1 MIQELLS
8 IYKNLQ
14 DLKASKFDVP
24 GFQRLDSFQEEV
36 QLMNKRIEDLVGRI
50 CEAKINNK
58 EDLDSIKNILA
69 PEHYDQVVKAKIN
82 DTESGVYDL
91 SRRVPQNH
99 IENNI
104 KEVREL
110 SYLSVLQTEDLL
122 NEIREILADSKAPLM
137 AKDIKRIVNERLPYA
152 CSRKLINQALF
163 GPLRKEVVK
172 DNFSYSLKEKA
183 NVESH
188 SNVNQERVVKDRIL
202 EDVLGEIQNSDV
214 IHDLVKAAK
223 DNYIRVKSG
232 STRFDNIVRDI
243 VRDNN
248 VTKVEER
255 FLEEKAKEL
264 GLDKKYVD
272 RAKQSLNENNPYFDN
287 LIHLVFEDGLI
298 TDEEI
303 AYISEKVS
311 EHGFSKK
318 LFNIRFW
325 QIGIIHYLDSLIHN
339 QNFLDVI
346 KLWAIKSHNKSLSDE
361 LKDEFFFECVSI
373 FRSSSFEEILDNG
386 KSEIFAAIQSK
397 MNLSF
402 EEISHAIREIIFKD
416 VESYTLKVSEEVN
429 NKTDLS
435 IEIIKIIKEEK
446 ARIASPDSDL
456 MAENIIFRLESL
468 I

>member
-36 QLMNKRIEDLVGRI
+36 QLLNKRIEDLVGRI

-137 AKDIKRIVNERLPYA
+137 AKDIKRIVNKRLPYA

-172 DNFSYSLKEKA
+172 DNFSYSLKESL
-183 NVESH
+183 NT
-188 SNVNQERVVKDRIL
+188 VK
-202 EDVLGEIQNSDV
+202 
-214 IHDLVKAAK
+214 
-223 DNYIRVKSG
+223 
-232 STRFDNIVRDI
+232 RDI
-243 VRDNN
+243 PKD
-248 VTKVEER
+248 
-255 FLEEKAKEL
+255 
-264 GLDKKYVD
+264 
-272 RAKQSLNENNPYFDN
+272 
-287 LIHLVFEDGLI
+287 
-298 TDEEI
+298 
-303 AYISEKVS
+303 SEP
-311 EHGFSKK
+311 
-318 LFNIRFW
+318 
-325 QIGIIHYLDSLIHN
+325 
-339 QNFLDVI
+339 
-346 KLWAIKSHNKSLSDE
+346 
-361 LKDEFFFECVSI
+361 
-373 FRSSSFEEILDNG
+373 
-386 KSEIFAAIQSK
+386 SEIFLRWFALA
-397 MNLSF
+397 
-402 EEISHAIREIIFKD
+402 
-416 VESYTLKVSEEVN
+416 
-429 NKTDLS
+429 
-435 IEIIKIIKEEK
+435 
-446 ARIASPDSDL
+446 P
-456 MAENIIFRLESL
+456 
-468 I
+468 

>member
-8 IYKNLQ
+8 IYKNIQ

-36 QLMNKRIEDLVGRI
+36 QLLNKRIEDLVGRI

-172 DNFSYSLKEKA
+172 DNFSYSLKERA

-202 EDVLGEIQNSDV
+202 EDVL
-214 IHDLVKAAK
+214 A
-223 DNYIRVKSG
+223 
-232 STRFDNIVRDI
+232 
-243 VRDNN
+243 
-248 VTKVEER
+248 
-255 FLEEKAKEL
+255 
-264 GLDKKYVD
+264 
-272 RAKQSLNENNPYFDN
+272 
-287 LIHLVFEDGLI
+287 
-298 TDEEI
+298 
-303 AYISEKVS
+303 
-311 EHGFSKK
+311 
-318 LFNIRFW
+318 
-325 QIGIIHYLDSLIHN
+325 
-339 QNFLDVI
+339 
-346 KLWAIKSHNKSLSDE
+346 
-361 LKDEFFFECVSI
+361 
-373 FRSSSFEEILDNG
+373 
-386 KSEIFAAIQSK
+386 
-397 MNLSF
+397 
-402 EEISHAIREIIFKD
+402 
-416 VESYTLKVSEEVN
+416 SYY
-429 NKTDLS
+429 
-435 IEIIKIIKEEK
+435 
-446 ARIASPDSDL
+446 
-456 MAENIIFRLESL
+456 
-468 I
+468 